1 MEPDPGAVDA
11 PAARTGAWRFSVALV
26 VLAAL
31 VAGAVYTGLR
41 YQHHRDAADRQRA
54 AIPAQQAVL
63 AAARAEGVALT
74 TISYQTAR
82 ADLARILAGATGSLR
97 AQFAKQQAQLPG
109 VLART
114 KSVSKGTALSSALT
128 SLGGND
134 AKALVAVDA
143 NVSGT
148 DTGSGGVLKHYR
160 MVVTLQRVNG
170 KWLASDVAFAG
181 QPQ

>member
-1 MEPDPGAVDA
+1 MESDPVVADR
-11 PAARTGAWRFSVALV
+11 PAGRTGWLRLLVVLV

-31 VAGAVYTGLR
+31 VAGAVVTGLR
-41 YQHHRDAADRQRA
+41 YENRRDKVNRQRA

-97 AQFAKQQAQLPG
+97 TQFAKQEAQLPS

-114 KSVSKGTALSSALT
+114 KSVSKGTALSSALA
-128 SLGGND
+128 SLAGD
-134 AKALVAVDA
+134 QARALVAIDA

-160 MVVTLQRVNG
+160 MVMTLRRVDG
-170 KWLASDVAFAG
+170 KWLASEVGFAG